1 MGLEVMAMAR
11 KRSKQCAPQCPTSLH
26 FAPQRQV
33 SSPLNRGNLF
43 TYSQPGRSVRNRNSG
58 RQELRMPAAISV
70 VVEHGIALQP
80 GVAIGQRYFDPA
92 KDPGLKLEG
101 SVVVVLPAPR
111 L

>member
-1 MGLEVMAMAR
+1 
-11 KRSKQCAPQCPTSLH
+11 
-26 FAPQRQV
+26 
-33 SSPLNRGNLF
+33 
-43 TYSQPGRSVRNRNSG
+43 
-58 RQELRMPAAISV
+58 MPAAISV